1 MKKAISLILVLTSV
15 LTMFSFSG
23 DLEYLYG
30 YDISKE
36 ASTSFQG
43 IKSNIVLENDTGNI
57 YYKLSMDFFS
67 LNAGKIPTSLGMEVS
82 SNVPKELAPFT
93 SLTNYGVPAVPYF
106 LYNINE
112 AFADIYA
119 DDFTIRAGRFVPQ
132 SGSSTF
138 YSPSVLIAEKD
149 MINPF
154 EPMKTMAIDGAM
166 ISGDI
171 ADINANLIIV
181 PKTYDDIPALYYPVI
196 TEKTVSEFNTTV
208 SKEVSKEIASAVKEN
223 VVQTLKSN
231 DTTKPLASLPI
242 NVTIDA
248 KYSME
253 DEKYSNEDVDKLS
266 FKNINTGSVLS
277 TNIMGFDVRTGF
289 IHDHYHFIVPKSID
303 FGKVYFNSTE
313 LNTTVGATVN
323 YQAQLINQGKA
334 SSFNINEDVV
344 LMNADSAT
352 VTNYRPYRN
361 SFTFDL
367 QGVSNI
373 MDSISYHAEGA
384 VIVPEKTTI
393 KLSYE
398 TPDESG
404 KFIKN
409 TADATIFNDVYIKTV
424 AGLEYT
430 QGEDL
435 TIGAEFFNGLP
446 NEEFKDKLSIGG
458 DMYIKTKVSNISFE
472 GLGLVAFSKINDKYE
487 PGYNGVA
494 KVSYKGIDNFE
505 PTLSINYAYAE
516 NADHTLKA
524 MEKLNNIGFMLK
536 VFF

>member
-1 MKKAISLILVLTSV
+1 MKKIVSLILVLTSV
-15 LTMFSFSG
+15 LVMFGFNG

-30 YDISKE
+30 YDISKD

-67 LNAGKIPTSLGMEVS
+67 LNAGKIPSDLNVTSNIPE
-82 SNVPKELAPFT
+82 ELKPFA

-112 AFADIYA
+112 AFADIYT
-119 DDFTIRAGRFVPQ
+119 DNFTIRAGRFVPQ

-154 EPMKTMAIDGAM
+154 ETMKTMAIDGAM

-171 ADINANLIIV
+171 GDINANLIIA
-181 PKTYDDIPALYYPVI
+181 PKTYDDIPSLYYPVI
-196 TEKTVSEFNTTV
+196 TEKTVTEFNTTV
-208 SKEVSKEIASAVKEN
+208 SEEFSKEIASTVKESILY
-223 VVQTLKSN
+223 TLN
-231 DTTKPLASLPI
+231 ANNATKPLASLPI
-242 NVTIDA
+242 NVNIDA
-248 KYSME
+248 KYNMNNE
-253 DEKYSNEDVDKLS
+253 EYSNEDVDKLA
-266 FKNINTGSVLS
+266 FENMNAGSVLS
-277 TNIMGFDVRTGF
+277 TNIMGFDVRAGF
-289 IHDHYHFIVPKSID
+289 VHDHYHFIVPETVN
-303 FGKVYFNSTE
+303 FGKIYFDSNA

-323 YQAQLINQGKA
+323 YQAGLISQGKA
-334 SSFNINEDVV
+334 NSFNINEDVS
-344 LMNADSAT
+344 LINADSAT

-367 QGVSNI
+367 QGVSNFI
-373 MDSISYHAEGA
+373 DSISYHAEGA
-384 VIVPEKTTI
+384 VVVPEKTTI
-393 KLSYE
+393 KLNYE
-398 TPDESG
+398 TPDKDG
-404 KFIKN
+404 KFVKN
-409 TADATIFNDVYIKTV
+409 TADATIFNDVYVKTV

-458 DMYIKTKVSNISFE
+458 DMYIKAKISNISFE

-487 PGYNGVA
+487 PGYNGIA
-494 KVSYKGIDNFE
+494 KISYKGIDNFE

-516 NADHTLKA
+516 NSDHTLKA
-524 MEKLNNIGFMLK
+524 MEKLNNVGFMLK